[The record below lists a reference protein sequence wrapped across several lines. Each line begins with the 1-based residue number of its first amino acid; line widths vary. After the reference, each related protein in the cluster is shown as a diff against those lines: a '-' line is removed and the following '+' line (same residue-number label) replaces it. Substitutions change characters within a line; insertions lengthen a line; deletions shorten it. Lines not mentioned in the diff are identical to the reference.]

1 MDRTDE
7 EDKQQRHGET
17 DEKEIEELEKSRNEI
32 ATIKQTMWSV
42 RCFQT
47 WCDEKNLAI
56 DFNTTTKSELN
67 QALQQFYATVKNAKG
82 EPYGFSS
89 YACLRSGLNRYINDP
104 PINRILCLWKDP
116 EFTSSNNVFVEVIKK
131 LRRERRDKTAHHP
144 ALTEADYNKIRHSP
158 VLNPNTPEGLVNKV
172 WFDVQLHMGRRAKK
186 SNRQLKPDSFIIHKD
201 EKGRKY
207 ATLDEFCTKDYK
219 DAAGE
224 INKICLR
231 LGGFMF
237 EHPGDPLCPVASL
250 EKYLSLLPPDP
261 PAFYLHP
268 KRTNYSKNDWYT
280 KEPMGLNGLGSMLPR
295 ICRAADTKTIYTNHC
310 LRRSTVHKFSDAR
323 LAATGNVL
331 LTVHS
336 RESSLQNATEV
347 RVMDRQEGLMGEHQN
362 IQEEA
367 AMNMEDTAECSEQ
380 LVIAKVE
387 DLGDEIPVDVDPTI
401 DHSEKKEVDKP
412 ENADKNPDKEI
423 KAEVP
428 AGTNPRPVLKGET
441 KSQAAQPTVPLP
453 VNIKDEPMDEEYEK
467 ASTPQQPIGNVKDEP
482 DASAD
487 FNQKPDELKISAVFT
502 VGGKSD
508 GAPVATPGPVP
519 THPPLAPAFPI
530 GVVCTGCKK
539 VLLKG
544 QTAFQ
549 RKGCSKL
556 YCSPQ
561 CLCTASNLVVKAPQ
575 KKTCHCCHKEIVDL
589 KEVLNAP
596 DTSGGMKEFCSHK
609 CLNASTFMCSVCQK
623 TGVSYTHQVN
633 IMGSIQK
640 LCSEVCFS
648 KFRTT
653 SKLTMNSCMNC
664 SGFCNSTD
672 SSCPT
677 LLIEGTAAKFCTQNC
692 LTTFLKKSQKNVA
705 CKMCLTMRPTGEMV
719 DSPNIEGIRELFC
732 SASCV
737 TANKVQAVSSSGA
750 AVECNSCKKKQA
762 PQYHLAMSDGTIQN
776 FCSFSCV
783 VSFQEALSKKASQNQ
798 VNTVT
803 STSNSLPTPIPAAA
817 PKPASKPEPSSS
829 KKTNAPVQTVTK
841 IPCAQCLQS
850 FYHKPDLL
858 EYKRKMYAFCGGSCV
873 EEFKKINNIMARC
886 EYCKI
891 DKVIK
896 EVKRINKIDRSFC
909 SEGCRLLYNHDL
921 VKRWGK
927 KHCRNC
933 LYCNG
938 SAQTLVN
945 SFVGKKQEEFCGNAC
960 LAQYNLI
967 LRQEVKC
974 TMCKQAKKMTE
985 TVNWLGE
992 IKHFCTLQCLMF
1004 FCSLQGTTG
1013 TVTKAANKIL
1023 PAPGT
1028 PPVVSVLPQNTVNLT
1043 PVGSKDATPVI
1054 AKVISLSGATNGQPG
1069 AVGNTALQA
1078 SVPAATAK
1086 VKGHLSA
1093 STQTDAAK
1101 TPAPPPKILKNKAL
1115 LCKPLTQNK
1124 GTSCKPNS
1132 CDADTQTDLP
1142 HFMVV
1147 PVPVPVYVPVPM
1159 NLYTQYTPEPFGLPL
1174 PIPVPLFF
1182 PTTLDSAESIV
1193 QTIQEIKEKIPNDPL
1208 EADLIMMAEMVAED
1222 AERDK
1227 HTTPSD
1233 QAGTLVDDFD
1243 FEALSSNL
1251 SWEEDSVS
1259 SAQTWDQPPE
1269 VEKTQSVNPVT
1280 MTLIPTPTPIEEPQ
1294 KDLEAD
1300 YPVENIALLRG
1311 KSQEQE
1317 VSSAVK
1323 RRPRRKARD
1332 GFPQKKRA
1340 RKSAA
1345 PVAATSAQDTLT
1357 NLSKLQQEY
1366 GVSAW
1371 KDWVHW
1377 RNSQPNMETPKFGS
1391 RSMTLKED
1399 LLKCSTAELSYG
1411 LCKFIAEVRRPNGEK
1426 YSPDSIFYLC
1436 LGIQQHLFENER
1448 MENIF
1453 ADICYTRFC
1462 QDVTCLLKEWKPTIL
1477 PSGYVHSR
1485 IEEEYLWDCKQ
1496 LGAFSPGVLL
1506 NTLLYFFTKYFNYK
1520 TVEQHRRLSFGHVI
1534 RCSRNKGSGKE
1545 GCLRFYPPK
1554 EEVNEDGVPAKRRKE
1569 DEDDRESVL
1578 EIKENTQNPLRCP
1591 VKLYEFYL
1599 SKCSPSVRQSIS
1611 HFYLN
1616 PERSC
1621 VPCSPMWFSTSSL
1634 SDEALEGML
1643 TRILTV
1649 RDLHLQE
1656 DQPPPESES
1665 DSDSD

>member
-1 MDRTDE
+1 MPKTWVRKTDRGVDASLLKRAAE
-7 EDKQQRHGET
+7 EISKGKSIRSVAKSHGICHVT
-17 DEKEIEELEKSRNEI
+17 
-32 ATIKQTMWSV
+32 
-42 RCFQT
+42 
-47 WCDEKNLAI
+47 
-56 DFNTTTKSELN
+56 
-67 QALQQFYATVKNAKG
+67 
-82 EPYGFSS
+82 
-89 YACLRSGLNRYINDP
+89 LNRYW
-104 PINRILCLWKDP
+104 WKYKALKDQG
-116 EFTSSNNVFVEVIKK
+116 SS
-131 LRRERRDKTAHHP
+131 D
-144 ALTEADYNKIRHSP
+144 
-158 VLNPNTPEGLVNKV
+158 
-172 WFDVQLHMGRRAKK
+172 
-186 SNRQLKPDSFIIHKD
+186 
-201 EKGRKY
+201 
-207 ATLDEFCTKDYK
+207 
-219 DAAGE
+219 
-224 INKICLR
+224 
-231 LGGFMF
+231 
-237 EHPGDPLCPVASL
+237 
-250 EKYLSLLPPDP
+250 
-261 PAFYLHP
+261 
-268 KRTNYSKNDWYT
+268 
-280 KEPMGLNGLGSMLPR
+280 LPR
-295 ICRAADTKTIYTNHC
+295 VGYYGH
-310 LRRSTVHKFSDAR
+310 HKVFTR
-323 LAATGNVL
+323 Q
-331 LTVHS
+331 
-336 RESSLQNATEV
+336 QNATEV
-347 RVMDRQEGLMGEHQN
+347 RVMDHQEGLMDEHQN

-401 DHSEKKEVDKP
+401 DHSEKKAVDKP
-412 ENADKNPDKEI
+412 ENAGKKPDKEI

-482 DASAD
+482 DTSAD

-508 GAPVATPGPVP
+508 GAPVATPGPVAP
-519 THPPLAPAFPI
+519 LPPLAPAFPI

-561 CLCTASNLVVKAPQ
+561 CLCTASNLVVKVPQ

-609 CLNASTFMCSVCQK
+609 CLNTSTFMCSVCQK

-672 SSCPT
+672 MSCPT

-705 CKMCLTMRPTGEMV
+705 CKMCLNVRPTGDMV

-783 VSFQEALSKKASQNQ
+783 VSFQEALSKKGSQNQ

-803 STSNSLPTPIPAAA
+803 STSNSLPTPIPAAT

-909 SEGCRLLYNHDL
+909 SEGCRLLYMHDL

-933 LYCNG
+933 RYCTG
-938 SAQTLVN
+938 SAQTLVT
-945 SFVGKKQEEFCGNAC
+945 SFVGKMQEEFCGNAC

-1069 AVGNTALQA
+1069 AVGNTTLQA

-1093 STQTDAAK
+1093 STQTDAMK

-1142 HFMVV
+1142 HFMVI

-1280 MTLIPTPTPIEEPQ
+1280 LTLIPTPTEEPQ

-1300 YPVENIALLRG
+1300 YPVENIELLRG
-1311 KSQEQE
+1311 KTQQEPE
-1317 VSSAVK
+1317 VSSGVK

-1340 RKSAA
+1340 RKSVAS
-1345 PVAATSAQDTLT
+1345 VAATSAPDTLT
-1357 NLSKLQQEY
+1357 NLSKLQHEY

-1377 RNSQPNMETPKFGS
+1377 RNSQPNMQTPKFGS

-1453 ADICYTRFC
+1453 ADVCYTRFC

-1554 EEVNEDGVPAKRRKE
+1554 EEVNEDGVPAKKRKE

-1578 EIKENTQNPLRCP
+1578 EIKENTKNPLRCP
-1591 VKLYEFYL
+1591 VRLYEFYL